1 MLKYDGNGERVLS
14 ISEIKQIA
22 GRAGRYRTASQ
33 ATEKEQTDDKEKLDD
48 DDHRDADKMSGRG
61 GKEAAKS
68 RTSTTGLV
76 TTMEREHLPLVKTA
90 MFRMAEP
97 IKTAGILPPSTIVQR
112 FSSYFPPDTP
122 FSYILLRLHDI
133 AQRSSRFHLCALRDQ
148 LLVADAI
155 HPVKELS
162 IRERITFC
170 AAPISTNP
178 LMQRLIKAFATYA
191 AEQKQCS
198 IVDVPELPLEVLD
211 SEKPGDRQ
219 HLRQLEDLHKGINLY
234 LWLSYRFHGVYNS
247 RMLAFYAK
255 KLVEAAI
262 ERSLAAYNFVRRRRS
277 FTKFQENNEIYN
289 LLQKQ
294 MLQTEKTNK
303 GEAEVVEETERNNDM
318 TPTPST
324 LSDANEGGSGL
335 YETEEPIVDEPDA
348 EDVNPSSSL
357 STDGSTSEKGL
368 SHGLKDVVEARSDS
382 DTGNDVERSPGP
394 LLLQQSS
401 LASVYEPD
409 ADTNSEL
416 DFHDEFKAASPQWTE
431 EPTEPSEGDY
441 ASDHFNAKDDTTKS
455 KAKKSNTTKHEDKY
469 HRNELPGGGSRNSK
483 GKSKIIMPEQRKT
496 MKTLKVANGSLSN
509 PTAQVTNVDALA
521 SVSSADERQSRSDS
535 AN

>member
-1 MLKYDGNGERVLS
+1 MLKYDGNGDRVLS

-33 ATEKEQTDDKEKLDD
+33 ATEKESTNAGEKLDD
-48 DDHRDADKMSGRG
+48 DDHRDADKVSGKSG
-61 GKEAAKS
+61 GEAARSKPS
-68 RTSTTGLV
+68 ITGLV

-90 MFRMAEP
+90 MYKTAEP
-97 IKTAGILPPSTIVQR
+97 IKTAGILPPATIVQR

-133 AQRSSRFHLCALRDQ
+133 AQRSSRFHLCALKDQ

-155 HPVKELS
+155 HPVKQLS

-170 AAPISTNP
+170 AAPTSTNP
-178 LMQRLIKAFATYA
+178 LMQKLIKAFAAYA

-211 SEKPGDRQ
+211 SEKPGDRK
-219 HLRQLEDLHKGINLY
+219 HLRELEDLHKGINLY

-277 FTKFQENNEIYN
+277 LNKIQEDNEIFN

-294 MLQTEKTNK
+294 MLQTEKSGK
-303 GEAEVVEETERNNDM
+303 EEAITAEETENNPDIAS
-318 TPTPST
+318 TSST

-348 EDVNPSSSL
+348 ENVNNSSL
-357 STDGSTSEKGL
+357 LSTHDSIFDEGFSIGTADLGRT
-368 SHGLKDVVEARSDS
+368 RSDS
-382 DTGNDVERSPGP
+382 DSGNDVKRS
-394 LLLQQSS
+394 LDLSYRSQSS
-401 LASVYEPD
+401 LAQTSKPD
-409 ADTNSEL
+409 SDNEL
-416 DFHDEFKAASPQWTE
+416 DFHEEFKAASPQWTE
-431 EPTEPSEGDY
+431 GSTEPFKGGHANDRCHAKDKITTNKAYRDDISKRGDTYYHEGFTGDRSCGSEGNSNII
-441 ASDHFNAKDDTTKS
+441 APKQRKIS
-455 KAKKSNTTKHEDKY
+455 KA
-469 HRNELPGGGSRNSK
+469 L
-483 GKSKIIMPEQRKT
+483 KI
-496 MKTLKVANGSLSN
+496 ANDSMSN
-509 PTAQVTNVDALA
+509 PTAQVATVNALA
-521 SVSSADERQSRSDS
+521 SVSSADKRQSRPNTASQI
-535 AN
+535 

>member
-1 MLKYDGNGERVLS
+1 MLKYDGNGDRVLS

-33 ATEKEQTDDKEKLDD
+33 ATEQDSTDTRERLDD
-48 DDHRDADKMSGRG
+48 EDHEDANKTCLKRG
-61 GKEAAKS
+61 EKAAKS
-68 RTSTTGLV
+68 VPSITGLV

-90 MFRMAEP
+90 MLRVAEP
-97 IKTAGILPPSTIVQR
+97 IKTAGILPPANIVQR

-148 LLVADAI
+148 LLVADSI
-155 HPVKELS
+155 HPVKQLS

-170 AAPISTNP
+170 AAPTSTNP
-178 LMQRLIKAFATYA
+178 LMQKLIKSFATYA

-198 IVDVPELPLEVLD
+198 IVDIPELPLEVLD

-277 FTKFQENNEIYN
+277 FTKFQEDNEIFD

-294 MLQTEKTNK
+294 MLQTEKSDKVETDK
-303 GEAEVVEETERNNDM
+303 TEEVE
-318 TPTPST
+318 PSPDIAST
-324 LSDANEGGSGL
+324 SPKLSDPNGGDNGL

-348 EDVNPSSSL
+348 ENVHIPRLPSIG
-357 STDGSTSEKGL
+357 GSTSEEGL
-368 SHGLKDVVEARSDS
+368 IDGINDFFETRSDS
-382 DTGNDVERSPGP
+382 DTGNDVKRSPD
-394 LLLQQSS
+394 SS
-401 LASVYEPD
+401 LLPQSFAVPTSKPD
-409 ADTNSEL
+409 ADTEL
-416 DFHDEFKAASPQWTE
+416 DFHDEFKTASPQWVE
-431 EPTEPSEGDY
+431 GPTEPSEGGH
-441 ASDHFNAKDDTTKS
+441 ASNRCYTNDETTEKKADKDDTIEYKLEQHCNDST
-455 KAKKSNTTKHEDKY
+455 AG
-469 HRNELPGGGSRNSK
+469 RSRMSEENPE
-483 GKSKIIMPEQRKT
+483 ITAPEQRKT
-496 MKTLKVANGSLSN
+496 LKALKVA
-509 PTAQVTNVDALA
+509 NVDALA
-521 SVSSADERQSRSDS
+521 SVSSASKRESHPDT

>member
-1 MLKYDGNGERVLS
+1 
-14 ISEIKQIA
+14 
-22 GRAGRYRTASQ
+22 
-33 ATEKEQTDDKEKLDD
+33 
-48 DDHRDADKMSGRG
+48 
-61 GKEAAKS
+61 
-68 RTSTTGLV
+68 
-76 TTMEREHLPLVKTA
+76 MEREHLPLVKTA
-90 MFRMAEP
+90 MYQTAEP

-112 FSSYFPPDTP
+112 FSSYFPPNTP

-155 HPVKELS
+155 HPVKQLS

-178 LMQRLIKAFATYA
+178 LMQRLIKAFATHA

-277 FTKFQENNEIYN
+277 FTKFQEDNEILN

-294 MLQTEKTNK
+294 MLQTEKTDK
-303 GEAEVVEETERNNDM
+303 GEAEMVEETERNTEM
-318 TPTPST
+318 TPASST
-324 LSDANEGGSGL
+324 LSDANEGGTGL

-348 EDVNPSSSL
+348 EDVNTSTSL
-357 STDGSTSEKGL
+357 SNDSSTSEKGL
-368 SHGLKDVVEARSDS
+368 SHGLKDIVDTMSDS
-382 DTGNDVERSPGP
+382 DTGNDVERSPRSS
-394 LLLQQSS
+394 LRQQSS
-401 LASVYEPD
+401 LAPASESD
-409 ADTNSEL
+409 ADTDTEL
-416 DFHDEFKAASPQWTE
+416 DFHDEFKAASPQWIE
-431 EPTEPSEGDY
+431 EPAEPFEGDH
-441 ASDHFNAKDDTTKS
+441 ASDHFNTNDSITKS
-455 KAKKSNTTKHEDKY
+455 KVEEKNTTKHEDEH
-469 HRNELPGGGSRNSK
+469 HRDELPSDGSRNSERN
-483 GKSKIIMPEQRKT
+483 SESIMTGQRKT
-496 MKTLKVANGSLSN
+496 VKTPKVANGSVPN
-509 PTAQVTNVDALA
+509 PTTQVANVDALA
-521 SVSSADERQSRSDS
+521 SVSSADERQSRSDII
-535 AN
+535 N